1 MTTMT
6 INAKNRTIEMTKKF
20 ATAAAKFGTDEYKQL
35 QEARRDYPTFK
46 VVTVTRKA
54 AKSAFKGLTFKYMEK
69 YIAAHDNED
78 KSIMAEYKKL
88 RAQFDE
94 EDDENIKVLAESAS
108 YMEIKDWF
116 LKKFPEIKKFHED
129 RAKIL
134 AA

>member
-1 MTTMT
+1 MTTIT
-6 INAKNRTIEMTKKF
+6 INTQKRTIEMNKTF
-20 ATAAAKFGTDEYKQL
+20 ATAASKFGTDEYAQL

-78 KSIMAEYKKL
+78 KSIMAEYKML
-88 RAQFDE
+88 RAEFDE
-94 EDDENIKVLAESAS
+94 EDENVKMLADSAS
-108 YMEIKDWF
+108 YKEIKDWF

>member
-1 MTTMT
+1 MTTIT
-6 INAKNRTIEMTKKF
+6 INTQKRTIEMNKTF

-46 VVTVTRKA
+46 VVTIARKA
-54 AKSAFKGLTFKYMEK
+54 AKPAFKGLTFKYMEK

-78 KSIMAEYKKL
+78 KSIMAEYKML
-88 RAQFDE
+88 RAEFDK
-94 EDDENIKVLAESAS
+94 EDESVKMLADSAS
-108 YMEIKDWF
+108 YKEIKDWF